1 MTTFN
6 INPIHNF
13 YFRFYLFFKEIITLA
28 LAKRNRGIG
37 AFDGVGSARAYSKK
51 VGDGGGWNTV

>member
-37 AFDGVGSARAYSKK
+37 AFA
-51 VGDGGGWNTV
+51 GWGQRGCVRKRL